1 MLWSSFN
8 KMIQPTIEIKKTAAM
23 NGPRS
28 LILSDTYGWMSY
40 AQLRR
45 GARLTEDSRYMVTN
59 ATAYGGTVKSL
70 KKSGG
75 EYKF

>member
-28 LILSDTYGWMSY
+28 LIRSDTYGWISY
-40 AQLRR
+40 AQLCR
-45 GARLTEDSRYMVTN
+45 GV
-59 ATAYGGTVKSL
+59 
-70 KKSGG
+70 
-75 EYKF
+75 